1 MQREQNLLRRALI
14 DVRKHIERK
23 QDMKIRA
30 DFVSNSSSC
39 SFIIN
44 DVQAGLKAL
53 KEFDILGASDI
64 SSIGARFTLS
74 EEAFNALSMP
84 ELECW
89 RDERE
94 HEVFCS
100 CDPSEL
106 LQLPKQ
112 ALKSLKDLEFQCDD
126 CEQEAVFM
134 LALLYEA
141 FRIKGVDV
149 DNGCSEMDFPSTD
162 DSDCV
167 AAKLLKYISSNR
179 KGKSR

>member
-1 MQREQNLLRRALI
+1 
-14 DVRKHIERK
+14 
-23 QDMKIRA
+23 MKTRN
-30 DFVSNSSSC
+30 DYVSNSSSC

-64 SSIGARFTLS
+64 SCIAARFTIS
-74 EEAFNALSMP
+74 EEAFNALNMP
-84 ELECW
+84 ELESW
-89 RDERE
+89 RDKIE
-94 HEVFCS
+94 HAVVCR

-112 ALKSLKDLEFQCDD
+112 AFKNLKDLEFQCDD

-141 FRIKGVDV
+141 LKIKGVDV
-149 DNGCSEMDFPSTD
+149 DNGCSEMDFPSAD

-167 AAKLLKYISSNR
+167 VAKLLKYISSSG
-179 KGKSR
+179 KGKAHEDKRRLCEQQL